1 MWYDE
6 NSKIVVMQN
15 PPYAGNNMYFTTEE
29 NYNKLGTR
37 EFNPRLTEGIPWDE
51 SVETF
56 GLVRRFL
63 VKIYNF
69 KPENIINKTR
79 I

>member
-1 MWYDE
+1 MWFDE

-29 NYNKLGTR
+29 NYKKLETR
-37 EFNPRLTEGIPWDE
+37 EFNPRLTEAIPWDE

-56 GLVRRFL
+56 GLVLNFL
-63 VKIYNF
+63 VNVYGF
-69 KPENIINKTR
+69 KPENIVNKTR
-79 I
+79 L